1 MTATAIFHRVGPG
14 VTVQDLGRPG
24 HIARGLSRGGA
35 TDRLAILEAAALLG
49 LRSPVAAVEM
59 AGTGGEIAVTA
70 PIRVAL
76 TGAPMRTTID
86 GRPLPWHA
94 SHLLEPGQRLSI
106 GGAEAGVYGY
116 LTFAGGIATE
126 SWLGS
131 RSAHLAAGIGA
142 RVRQGERLPIGVD
155 PNPSEAQRI
164 IDVDPRFS
172 GGAIRVM
179 PGPQSALF
187 DQAVRQ
193 RFLEAEFTRAA
204 EANRQGVKLAHDG
217 EGFSAASGAGIAS
230 DFIGPGDIQMTGEG
244 VPFVLLAECQT
255 TGGYPRIATVI
266 AADMP
271 RIAQAPA
278 GVTLRFTE
286 LTVEAADELFRSDE
300 AVLSDLRRRT
310 RPLTRNPHDIPDL
323 LSYQLISGAT
333 PGDDLG

>member
-49 LRSPVAAVEM
+49 LQSPVAAVEM
-59 AGTGGEIAVTA
+59 AGTGGEISVTA
-70 PIRVAL
+70 PMRVAL

-126 SWLGS
+126 PWLGS

-255 TGGYPRIATVI
+255 TGGYPRIASVI